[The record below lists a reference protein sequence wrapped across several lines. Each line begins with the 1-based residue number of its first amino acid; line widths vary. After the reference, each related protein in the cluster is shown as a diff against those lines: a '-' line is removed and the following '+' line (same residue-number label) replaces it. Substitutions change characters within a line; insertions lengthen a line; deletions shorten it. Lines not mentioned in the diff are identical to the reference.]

1 MIHPAQLAAAL
12 LASAFAAGA
21 LLLLG
26 GCASFG
32 SPQLCLKTD
41 YGTFCYALPEI
52 PALKDK

>member
-1 MIHPAQLAAAL
+1 MIHPAQLAAAM

-26 GCASFG
+26 GCASLG

-41 YGTFCYALPEI
+41 YGTFCYELPR
-52 PALKDK
+52 PTSTK